1 MIARRSVKVLVLASV
16 FAGGFAHAQNINIP
30 IRPAYSFPVSS
41 TASSGPAPANIRLGE
56 SPIFLTPYLGLGV
69 GYDDNLFLSASN
81 EKSSSYYV
89 VSPGFRLD
97 ARDANK
103 VASVSYQ
110 GTIGRYG
117 QSEDDNYVDHALR
130 ASFDMAFGRS
140 AFLRLNGD
148 YIRGHDPRGSTDRAL
163 AGSPDKYRL
172 STPGV
177 TFAYGTPGADGRVE
191 LYYSDATKR
200 YTNNRSTTTGSD
212 RDTQEYGAAFYW
224 RVMPR
229 TYVMVEGRQTDLSYK
244 LPNSPFSGEE
254 QRFYAGL
261 MWEATAA
268 TTGTVKVGQLRKRFD
283 LGFPTYEGAAWEALI
298 TWSPRTY
305 SKFDFYSGRYPTES
319 TGLGRFIIS
328 EAAGVNWNHAWSTY
342 FSTEASLRFQK
353 DEYQGFSRNDDVTAI
368 GLRAG
373 YRLRRWLTL
382 GAEYTFTKRESNSSV
397 FDYDK
402 NLYLLTATI
411 TM

>member
-1 MIARRSVKVLVLASV
+1 MARYSFSAAALTVA
-16 FAGGFAHAQNINIP
+16 FGIGAAHAQSINIP
-30 IRPAYSFPVSS
+30 IRPAYAFPGSTSS
-41 TASSGPAPANIRLGE
+41 DTGPANVRLGE
-56 SPIFLTPYLGLGV
+56 TPLFMTPYLGLGA
-69 GYDDNLFLSASN
+69 GYDDNLFLSSSN

-89 VSPGFRLD
+89 FSPGVRID

-103 VASVSYQ
+103 IFMVSYQ

-130 ASFDMAFGRS
+130 SSFDMAFGRS
-140 AFLRLNGD
+140 AFLRLTGD
-148 YIRGHDPRGSTDRAL
+148 YIRGHDPRGSTDRGI

-177 TFAYGTPGADGRVE
+177 TFAYGTPGADGRIE

-200 YTNNRSTTTGSD
+200 YTNNRSTTAASD
-212 RDTQEYGAAFYW
+212 RDTQELGAAFYW

-244 LPNSPFSGEE
+244 LPGSPFSGEE
-254 QRFYAGL
+254 QRFYGGL

-283 LGFPTYEGAAWEALI
+283 SGFPTYEGTAWEALV
-298 TWSPRTY
+298 TWAPRTY
-305 SKFDFYSGRYPTES
+305 SKFDFYTGRYPTES
-319 TGLGRFIIS
+319 TGLGRFILS
-328 EAAGVNWNHAWSTY
+328 EAFGVNWNHAWSSY
-342 FSTEASLRFQK
+342 FNTEAGVRFQN
-353 DEYQGFSRNDDVTAI
+353 DEYQGFSRNDDVTTI

-382 GAEYTFTKRESNSSV
+382 GAEYTHTKRESNTST